1 MIRVLLVDDEASI
14 RMLLRTALEVADF
27 QVETAS
33 SAREAIARLPV
44 SHFDLVITD
53 MRMETVTSGYEV
65 ARVASR
71 LDPRPTIVILTAFPI
86 PASQWRAAG
95 ADALI
100 VKGTDMLQLPERLRA
115 LMKPSVQDQDSALE
129 RVSRLLQKRD

>member
-1 MIRVLLVDDEASI
+1 
-14 RMLLRTALEVADF
+14 MLLRTALEVADF